1 MKTVQQLYAE
11 AKSVITEV
19 PARDVHER
27 MARGEPTVL
36 IDIRE
41 QNEVNLGYPEGA
53 ILIGRGIL
61 EREVESRVPR
71 DAHVVLICANGN
83 RSALAARVLGEM
95 GYADVS
101 SLSGGFREWI
111 EIGGAVAD

>member
-11 AKSVITEV
+11 AKAVITEV

-61 EREVESRVPR
+61 EREVESRVR
-71 DAHVVLICANGN
+71 AWRWWV
-83 RSALAARVLGEM
+83 SLAVDNATT
-95 GYADVS
+95 AT
-101 SLSGGFREWI
+101 SLEHP
-111 EIGGAVAD
+111 